1 MFLHD
6 CMLQRE
12 LLLGG
17 GEESTI
23 RRRNLQYVSL
33 SKVQMSV
40 MKPFISV
47 PSFLKCVPL
56 IQHVG
61 HLLNFVLLF
70 QNKGWNDICCRK
82 HHREPPPD
90 SSTDGSGMFACL
102 CLLLVL
108 ICAFLSLSI
117 CLRVFLASSVYL
129 SHLTI
134 IQRSTY
140 FFPLLCFVACIGGG
154 KKCKHSHDFWQV
166 ICNLFVIII
175 SFPLRGT
182 RLNFTYSV
190 L

>member
-1 MFLHD
+1 MVCYCFLYFDTAVVKLITLVIVFKKQIDNHVMFLHD

-56 IQHVG
+56 IQHVR

-82 HHREPPPD
+82 HHREPPPY

-102 CLLLVL
+102 CCACAHMCTFIPQYLLA
-108 ICAFLSLSI
+108 CLSCFF
-117 CLRVFLASSVYL
+117 CLFISFDYNSTVYL
-129 SHLTI
+129 FCSI
-134 IQRSTY
+134 IV
-140 FFPLLCFVACIGGG
+140 LLCMYRRWKEMQAL
-154 KKCKHSHDFWQV
+154 S
-166 ICNLFVIII
+166 
-175 SFPLRGT
+175 
-182 RLNFTYSV
+182 
-190 L
+190 